1 MDVHLQF
8 QPGRA
13 HDVLKKMA
21 QRLGC
26 GLPVQL
32 SFSNE
37 FLSHWALE

>member
-1 MDVHLQF
+1 
-8 QPGRA
+8 
-13 HDVLKKMA
+13 MA